1 MINKDLILGML
12 LGLGLTLIGMSLFT
26 LYFSEAGLMESF
38 SLLFEEGK
46 LGALISLGALL
57 NLPFFFYLLRTK
69 QYKIANG
76 MVGVLIILVGIVAL
90 LKAF

>member
-1 MINKDLILGML
+1 MINKDLIIGML

-26 LYFSEAGLMESF
+26 LYFSEAGLIESF
-38 SLLFEEGK
+38 SLLFDEGK

-69 QYKIANG
+69 RYKIANG